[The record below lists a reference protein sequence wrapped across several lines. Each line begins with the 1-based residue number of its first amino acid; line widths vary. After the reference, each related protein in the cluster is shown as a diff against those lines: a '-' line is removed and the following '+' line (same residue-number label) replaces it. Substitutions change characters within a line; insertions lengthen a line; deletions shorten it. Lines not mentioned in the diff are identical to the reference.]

1 MSYDREKHT
10 TIVSLFKQGKTLA
23 EIAAQYSLTRQRIS
37 QILAARGVS
46 KYEGGHHL
54 NAAQRS
60 AERKAARE
68 KAHMDRY
75 GCTREQF
82 LSVRGNRSQGSKS
95 PWQAFHNQYQN
106 ALIRKVEWKL
116 KFWEWW
122 QVWVESG
129 KWEERG
135 RGAEAYC
142 MCRVGDEGAYE
153 VGNVYISTILH
164 NSTLGRTL
172 AFERTERRTALYYV
186 IHSAGGRKAVSE
198 ELGLPRQYISQLA
211 NNGSMPNCW
220 VADGRAAKLS
230 AMTGGAYTVE
240 DLVRLSVS
248 LKQDSN
254 EEAA

>member
-37 QILAARGVS
+37 QILAARGVDKS
-46 KYEGGHHL
+46 EGGHHL
-54 NAAQRS
+54 NVALRS
-60 AERKAARE
+60 AARKIERE
-68 KAHMDRY
+68 KEHMERY

-82 LSVRGNRSQGSKS
+82 LSVKGNRNQGSKS
-95 PWQAFHNQYQN
+95 PCQAFHNQYQN
-106 ALIRKVEWKL
+106 AVIRKVEWKL

-135 RGAEAYC
+135 RGSEGYC

-153 VGNVYISTILH
+153 IGNVYIGTIVH

-172 AFERTERRTALYYV
+172 AFERTERRTAFYYV

-198 ELGLPRQYISQLA
+198 ELGVPRQYISQLA

-230 AMTGGAYTVE
+230 AMTGGAYTVD
-240 DLVRLSVS
+240 DLIRLSVS
-248 LKQDSN
+248 LGQDPN
-254 EEAA
+254 KEVA